1 MTFLRL
7 ASGHVEGGIVFTLL
21 FHSDWTNSSL
31 VRCSPISNPT
41 DTTAHFK
48 ARKFSC
54 YISKN
59 CFLESSCSF
68 QKQRVALDA
77 QMSTLYKMSCCFLQA
92 WILSPCVSCGSVL
105 EQHLLRRRRGPSFTN
120 LPQCYTWYRRI
131 PLEGRWPPEPLP
143 PHAAPTAHVAASA
156 RRRRCCYS
164 ALNTT
169 SSWGW
174 WEINL
179 FCTNVELM
187 KVLTEKSHVHHQ
199 CVKQINPLMNDC
211 IYHVK
216 KKSSWCL

>member
-1 MTFLRL
+1 MTSLRL

-54 YISKN
+54 YVSKN

-92 WILSPCVSCGSVL
+92 WILSACVSCGSVL
-105 EQHLLRRRRGPSFTN
+105 EQHLLRRRRGPSFRN
-120 LPQCYTWYRRI
+120 LPQCYTWYRRT
-131 PLEGRWPPEPLP
+131 PLEGRWPPEPSP

-156 RRRRCCYS
+156 RRCCYS
-164 ALNTT
+164 ALNTAEAD
-169 SSWGW
+169 GKFICFAPMLNW
-174 WEINL
+174 WKCLLRSHMFTINVW
-179 FCTNVELM
+179 N
-187 KVLTEKSHVHHQ
+187 KSTR
-199 CVKQINPLMNDC
+199 
-211 IYHVK
+211 
-216 KKSSWCL
+216 